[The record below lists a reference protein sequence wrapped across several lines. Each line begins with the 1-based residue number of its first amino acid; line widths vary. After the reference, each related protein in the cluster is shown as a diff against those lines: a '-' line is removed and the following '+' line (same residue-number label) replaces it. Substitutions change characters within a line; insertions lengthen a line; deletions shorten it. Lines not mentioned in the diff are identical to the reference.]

1 MFLNCYFQSYPTFLL
16 KFQYI
21 GHAMS
26 YVIIS
31 GINIVSN
38 LSIDTKTFYDLM
50 RVLSYLDFKKSY
62 LT

>member
-1 MFLNCYFQSYPTFLL
+1 
-16 KFQYI
+16 
-21 GHAMS
+21 MS

-31 GINIVSN
+31 GIKFVSN